1 MTWWCVTIT
10 ETWSWSFRAYPGIWL
25 SVAVLVTPYL
35 LAMHRRSGPNPR
47 RSRHTVLFLA
57 GVAVYWIATDW
68 PLGTLGAGYLASA
81 HMVQYLLYS
90 LGAAPLILLGM
101 PEWMARRLVG
111 KLRIYRAVRVLSRP
125 LAAGLIFNA
134 VLLATH
140 APLTVDAL
148 RSNQFGSFALDAT
161 WLLAGLLLWMPI
173 ISPMPELRPA
183 SYGTRMVYLF
193 LAAQVIPM
201 IPGGFLTFSQ
211 FPLYSTYELAPRIGG
226 FSAGHDQALAG
237 ALMKVGGVPV
247 VWGTMF
253 ALMVKWARSEGHMSD
268 LDGPQTRPKPAAA
281 S

>member
-1 MTWWCVTIT
+1 VTWWCVTIT

-25 SVAVLVTPYL
+25 SVVALVVPYL
-35 LAMHRRSGPNPR
+35 VAMQRRTGPNPR
-47 RSRHTVLFLA
+47 RARHTAAFLA

-90 LGAAPLILLGM
+90 LGAAPLILLGI
-101 PEWMARRLVG
+101 PEWMARRVVG
-111 KLRIYRAVRVLSRP
+111 RLRIYRAVGFLSRP

-140 APLTVDAL
+140 APMTVDAL
-148 RSNQFGSFALDAT
+148 RSNQLGSFALDAT

-173 ISPMPELRPA
+173 ISPMPEMRPA

-201 IPGGFLTFSQ
+201 IPGGFLTFSE
-211 FPLYSTYELAPRIGG
+211 FPLYRTYELAPRIGG
-226 FSAGHDQALAG
+226 FTAGHDQALAG
-237 ALMKVGGVPV
+237 ALMKVGGVPI

-268 LDGPQTRPKPAAA
+268 LKGPKAKPAPAG
-281 S
+281 